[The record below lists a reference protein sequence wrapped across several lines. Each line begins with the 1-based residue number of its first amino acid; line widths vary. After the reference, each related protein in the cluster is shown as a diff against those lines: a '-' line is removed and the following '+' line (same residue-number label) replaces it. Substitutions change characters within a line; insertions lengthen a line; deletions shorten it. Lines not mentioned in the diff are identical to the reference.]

1 MKKLRDFRK
10 PERDR
15 ALSFWGPAGIA
26 VGIILILNNVQI
38 NGECI
43 SFELKA
49 GIEMFNLVAGI
60 VLIVLGLLALLLIAQ
75 EKKVAL
81 ANVGLMTGVSF
92 FFWGY
97 SCLQYVEHA
106 NGVWCWMGR
115 DNSRNCVNSK
125 GLYLGTKMI
134 YYRKRSLRS
143 ETIRKKYGWAG

>member
-38 NGECI
+38 NRECI

-81 ANVGLMTGVSF
+81 ANVALMTGVSF
-92 FFWGY
+92 FFWGTHVFNT
-97 SCLQYVEHA
+97 L
-106 NGVWCWMGR
+106 NTPMGFGV
-115 DNSRNCVNSK
+115 
-125 GLYLGTKMI
+125 
-134 YYRKRSLRS
+134 
-143 ETIRKKYGWAG
+143 GWAGIIVGIVLLVRGYIWAPK